1 MPDIETI
8 RPLFILIFY
17 LVIFIIQI
25 ILLVKAIKKKE
36 TKSWVKVF
44 LLEVFSIII
53 SITLWQYYEIL
64 PGYGFMPGL
73 SYLGEVLFSFV
84 STILSAIMLF
94 ITICTKII
102 IYIRSKKSNNEN
114 TDL

>member
-1 MPDIETI
+1 MSIET
-8 RPLFILIFY
+8 LLVLILY
-17 LVIFIIQI
+17 LVIFIGQI
-25 ILLVKAIKKKE
+25 VLLVKAIKKKE
-36 TKSWVKVF
+36 TKSWIKVF

-73 SYLGEVLFSFV
+73 SYLDEVLFSFGN
-84 STILSAIMLF
+84 TILSAIMLF

-102 IYIRSKKSNNEN
+102 IYIKSKKSNNEN
-114 TDL
+114 TDI